1 MSCYLAMKIPC
12 LLVFLLVFFF
22 ACLLA
27 FLFACI
33 QAFVPLRYAL
43 MHAQMHEPMHTQ
55 HCKPMVI
62 RPICQDKGRRY
73 CRTWC
78 GRVSTWGSAPLSR
91 SWWARG
97 ICSSPTSKAWLH
109 TRPSIRTFPCGSGAC
124 DCPAPAVLPAP
135 TCAADAHDCGRWDSR
150 QRLWGFLYSSAPRTM
165 HFGAHKRNKLIIF
178 HSGSVF
184 NVIDVGWIWLMV
196 WNSRCSA
203 TPILYYFHKEYS
215 LHFSGKPMSFKTTN
229 LGDLS
234 NRVSKLFLNELS
246 GLIICC
252 KYKITDK

>member
-78 GRVSTWGSAPLSR
+78 GRVPTWGSAPLSR

-135 TCAADAHDCGRWDSR
+135 TCAADAHDCGRWNSR

-165 HFGAHKRNKLIIF
+165 HFGR
-178 HSGSVF
+178 
-184 NVIDVGWIWLMV
+184 
-196 WNSRCSA
+196 
-203 TPILYYFHKEYS
+203 P
-215 LHFSGKPMSFKTTN
+215 
-229 LGDLS
+229 
-234 NRVSKLFLNELS
+234 
-246 GLIICC
+246 
-252 KYKITDK
+252 

>member
-1 MSCYLAMKIPC
+1 MSCYEDT
-12 LLVFLLVFFF
+12 LLVFLLAFFF

-43 MHAQMHEPMHTQ
+43 MYSQMHEPMHAQ
-55 HCKPMVI
+55 HCKPMII
-62 RPICQDKGRRY
+62 RTICQDKGRRY
-73 CRTWC
+73 CQTWC
-78 GRVSTWGSAPLSR
+78 GRVPTCGSAPLSR

-135 TCAADAHDCGRWDSR
+135 TCAADAHDCGRWNSR

-165 HFGAHKRNKLIIF
+165 HFGR
-178 HSGSVF
+178 
-184 NVIDVGWIWLMV
+184 
-196 WNSRCSA
+196 
-203 TPILYYFHKEYS
+203 P
-215 LHFSGKPMSFKTTN
+215 
-229 LGDLS
+229 
-234 NRVSKLFLNELS
+234 
-246 GLIICC
+246 
-252 KYKITDK
+252 

>member
-1 MSCYLAMKIPC
+1 MCHLLFSLILQYHADLEISNFCLTGFIHIYSSCIFILVSSREDSRIKNLHSSRLQTSFFNLHVLMSCHEDVLLSCYEDTLLACILAC
-12 LLVFLLVFFF
+12 IFF

-78 GRVSTWGSAPLSR
+78 GRVPTWGSAPLSR

-150 QRLWGFLYSSAPRTM
+150 KRLWGFLYSSAPRTM
-165 HFGAHKRNKLIIF
+165 HFGR
-178 HSGSVF
+178 
-184 NVIDVGWIWLMV
+184 
-196 WNSRCSA
+196 
-203 TPILYYFHKEYS
+203 P
-215 LHFSGKPMSFKTTN
+215 
-229 LGDLS
+229 
-234 NRVSKLFLNELS
+234 
-246 GLIICC
+246 
-252 KYKITDK
+252 